1 MRILKIVDCTTCTT
15 DYTHSISIFSKTTLN
30 KISFYYY
37 GIKSLNHTSFVSNK
51 KLANFTSI

>member
-1 MRILKIVDCTTCTT
+1 MDCTTCTT

-37 GIKSLNHTSFVSNK
+37 RIKSLNHTSFVSNK
-51 KLANFTSI
+51 KLANFASI